1 MNKIITR
8 ILLILSLFWLIW
20 VSFLSTSYAASW
32 ITVIVT
38 ENIPGAWCVPAD
50 WSTLNAPKW
59 KCTVEKWF
67 GSVVK
72 MMWAIIKW
80 FTFIAWLG
88 GVLYLVINGILYS
101 MWGMSEELKSGSKT
115 RITKTLVWLV
125 LLFLSWVILNII
137 APWIYKG

>member
-1 MNKIITR
+1 MKKIITR

-20 VSFLSTSYAASW
+20 VSSFNYSYAASW

-38 ENIPGAWCVPAD
+38 ENIPWAD
-50 WSTLNAPKW
+50 CSDKTTDPKAPKW
-59 KCTVEKWF
+59 ECKVKKWF
-67 GSVVK
+67 GSVVS

-88 GVLYLVINGILYS
+88 WVLYLVINGILYS